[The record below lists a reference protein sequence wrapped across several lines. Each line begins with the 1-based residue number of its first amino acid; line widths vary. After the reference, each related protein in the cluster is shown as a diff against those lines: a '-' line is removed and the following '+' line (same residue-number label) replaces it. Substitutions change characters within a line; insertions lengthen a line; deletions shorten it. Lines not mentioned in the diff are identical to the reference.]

1 MNNWRRKHDL
11 VVTNG
16 FSNSS
21 KSETTA
27 PNCSLDQYV
36 SAESICRR
44 LATTWFSIPAW
55 RMSIL
60 T

>member
-27 PNCSLDQYV
+27 PTVLWIN
-36 SAESICRR
+36 
-44 LATTWFSIPAW
+44 T
-55 RMSIL
+55 
-60 T
+60 